1 MSSSDPTSHAA
12 PLRENRCTGTP
23 PADRGRNRYWIA
35 RASRE
40 RIDTDCDADS
50 DPDQS
55 RSHLRRGSFGAAP
68 GRSLTAGRRLAGIQ
82 VLLLA
87 LLAAC
92 NPPIKQYE
100 LKDQPLT
107 CNDANRFAYRTIEA
121 MRFKV
126 SDFHPGAPGQPG
138 VIKASRTVSGS
149 GGGTQ
154 SVTVTIDCTP
164 TGADIDASEDGAWL
178 NQIDF
183 KRAFQHAFLNI
194 VSMRAAEQ
202 QLDQENLAGTAPA
215 SQQRRDLK
223 VVVAPQRGQAAKL
236 DFPFDLAAAG
246 VLPVRF
252 AITNLT
258 SRTYSLD
265 VAAIRLTRR
274 DGERVTALSPR
285 DAAARITATADG
297 AAGQPATPD
306 AVADALSV
314 RQLAATEIGPGV
326 EREGFLY
333 FALGD
338 YVGARVVLT
347 DKETG
352 EDEGVRVEF

>member
-1 MSSSDPTSHAA
+1 V
-12 PLRENRCTGTP
+12 
-23 PADRGRNRYWIA
+23 
-35 RASRE
+35 RASSGRPW
-40 RIDTDCDADS
+40 RAVAD
-50 DPDQS
+50 
-55 RSHLRRGSFGAAP
+55 L
-68 GRSLTAGRRLAGIQ
+68 
-82 VLLLA
+82 LLLA

-92 NPPIKQYE
+92 SPPIKQYE

-126 SDFHPGAPGQPG
+126 SDFRPGAPGQPG

-183 KRAFQHAFLNI
+183 KRAFHHSFLNV
-194 VSMRAAEQ
+194 VSMRAAEA
-202 QLDQENLAGTAPA
+202 QLEQENLAGTAPA

-223 VVVAPQRGQAAKL
+223 VIVAPQRGQAAKL

-246 VLPVRF
+246 ILPVRV

-258 SRTYSLD
+258 PRTYSLD
-265 VAAIRLTRR
+265 VGAIRLTRR
-274 DGERVTALSPR
+274 DGDRVAALSPS
-285 DAAARITATADG
+285 DAAARVATTANAD
-297 AAGQPATPD
+297 AGQAAAPD
-306 AVADALSV
+306 AVADALAL
-314 RQLAATEIGPGV
+314 RQLTVTEIGPGA

-333 FALGD
+333 FPLGD
-338 YVGARVVLT
+338 YVAARVVLT